1 MPLHKGKRK
10 TIQTIGGIAQLAE
23 EPDVKDKEFGQ
34 DDHDGKDT
42 NTWRNRER
50 DWYNTERRFIF
61 ACESKQAADKWIANL
76 SKKIKHMRKKDVKHK
91 ALAKEISAASLGKAS
106 GRTMKIISPRGSRA
120 SLAPPSASR
129 RSVMFEKTPVA

>member
-1 MPLHKGKRK
+1 MPLHHGKRK
-10 TIQTIGGIAQLAE
+10 TIQTIGGIAQLAV

-50 DWYNTERRFIF
+50 DWYNCERRFIF

-76 SKKIKHMRKKDVKHK
+76 SKKIKHMRKKDIKHK
-91 ALAKEISAASLGKAS
+91 ALAKEISAASKA
-106 GRTMKIISPRGSRA
+106 
-120 SLAPPSASR
+120 AP
-129 RSVMFEKTPVA
+129 